1 MKELM
6 CSWAIGGF
14 IFLVLRGTKTPI
26 SLNEWS
32 YFCSLLTFM
41 TTSTSLWPCS
51 LPIET
56 TRQLNVKGNFAFDLI
71 CLLESVEDLIFLLL
85 IQMNLRFLIFIKER
99 LKYEFKLNNECTL
112 LVWHLLKKCIAK
124 LILFFCHFFILYYK
138 WKIFVTNLKINFVP
152 NNHMRIQIQLWSW
165 LYVKLCHNLNLS
177 TP

>member
-1 MKELM
+1 MYYFNGNASSPHHCNKIKFHREQISAKISSNQWHLVLIIEMKKLV

-14 IFLVLRGTKTPI
+14 IFFVLRGTKTPI

-71 CLLESVEDLIFLLL
+71 CLLESVKDLSFLLL
-85 IQMNLRFLIFIKER
+85 IQINSRFLIFNKER
-99 LKYEFKLNNECTL
+99 LK
-112 LVWHLLKKCIAK
+112 
-124 LILFFCHFFILYYK
+124 
-138 WKIFVTNLKINFVP
+138 
-152 NNHMRIQIQLWSW
+152 
-165 LYVKLCHNLNLS
+165 
-177 TP
+177 